1 MSLKQICLFF
11 LFIFFFSFQSFSEG
25 KKNILI
31 LNSYHEGLS
40 WTDSITHGICHEF
53 EKQNDSIEL
62 YIEYIDNKRFF
73 DDTYYTSIYNF
84 LKVKYTTK
92 KFDLIFSSD
101 DYSLEFLFQYRDSL
115 FGKVPVV
122 FCGINNLNV
131 HLPEDYVGVFEKIDF
146 LGNVKLIEKLHPD
159 YSKIYFIVD
168 KTKTGNIVY
177 NSSLIELKEYI
188 DKNKIEYLRDFT
200 FDQLRSK
207 IISLEKDAVVL
218 FTPFTKDNSNSY
230 INYENVIQKVCSESK
245 VPIYGVWNFY
255 LGNGIIGGKMNNGY
269 QQGNMASKIALQILS
284 GEKIENIKTQIA
296 SSYFAFDYKKMKEF
310 GIRKSDLPKKSKIL
324 NCPLS
329 FITENKS
336 QFFFFSIIFVM
347 LIAIIIVLWIFL
359 LFRRNKMI
367 SEKRYKIKL
376 ELSNEK
382 LKLAKEKAEDANRLK
397 SAFLANVSHE
407 LRTPMNG
414 VVGFSKILIDSP
426 DLDIETRLKYL
437 NIVNRSGYSLLNL
450 INDIIDLS
458 KIEANQ
464 LRINYSNCKLNELMD
479 ELFNFYISEKTA
491 LEKNNIQL
499 FVSKELE
506 NQDFFIY
513 SDSNRIRQVFYNLI
527 NNALKF
533 TKEGTIEFGYKIQQ
547 QEIIFFVKDTGIGLT
562 KFEQEIIFERFRQ
575 TDDASTRKYGGS
587 GLGLSIS
594 KGIVENLKGK
604 IWVESERNIGSTFFF
619 SIPFISVKNGKED
632 GVKLKDKNKDFNWQ
646 TKTILIVEDVKV
658 SFDLLTKFMAET
670 KVNILHAADGDIAV
684 KLCIE
689 NNSIDLVLMDIQLP
703 TIDGLEATSIIKKS
717 KPNLPIIAQTANAM
731 ADDRR
736 TIIEAGCDDYIAKP
750 INKSELLDKI
760 DSQFKRT

>member
-1 MSLKQICLFF
+1 MSLKKISLFF
-11 LFIFFFSFQSFSEG
+11 LFIFFFSFHSFSEE
-25 KKNILI
+25 KRNILI

-40 WTDSITHGICHEF
+40 WTDSITHGISDEF
-53 EKQNDSIEL
+53 EKKNESFEI

-73 DDTYYTSIYNF
+73 DDSYYTSIYNF

-92 KFDLIFSSD
+92 KFDLIISTD
-101 DYSLEFLFQYRDSL
+101 DYALEFLFQCRDNL
-115 FGKVPVV
+115 FGKIPVV
-122 FCGINNLNV
+122 FCGVNNLNV
-131 HLPEDYVGVFEKIDF
+131 NLPEDYIGVFEKVDYFENI
-146 LGNVKLIEKLHPD
+146 KLIEKLHPN
-159 YSKIYFIVD
+159 YSKIYFVVD
-168 KTKTGNIVY
+168 KTKTGNIIY

-200 FDQLRSK
+200 FDQLKSK
-207 IISLEKDAVVL
+207 ITSLEKEAVVL
-218 FTPFTKDNSNSY
+218 FTLFTKDNGNSY
-230 INYENVIQKVCSESK
+230 INYENVIQKVCFESK

-269 QQGNMASKIALQILS
+269 QQGNLASKIALQLLA
-284 GEKIENIKTQIA
+284 GENIENIKTQIA
-296 SSYFAFDYKKMKEF
+296 PSYYAFDYKKMKEF
-310 GIRKSDLPKKSKIL
+310 GIRKSYLPKNSRIINL
-324 NCPLS
+324 PLS

-347 LIAIIIVLWIFL
+347 LITIIIVLWIFL
-359 LFRRNKMI
+359 LYRRNKLI

-376 ELSNEK
+376 ELSNDK

-414 VVGFSKILIDSP
+414 VIGFSKLLIDSP

-479 ELFNFYISEKTA
+479 ELFNFYISEKNE
-491 LEKNNIQL
+491 LDKNNIQL
-499 FVSKELE
+499 FVSKELD

-513 SDSNRIRQVFYNLI
+513 SDSNRIRQVFYNLL

-533 TKEGTIEFGYKIQQ
+533 TNEGKIEFGYKIQQ

-562 KFEQEIIFERFRQ
+562 KFEQDIIFERFRQ

-604 IWVESERNIGSTFFF
+604 IWVESEQNIGSSFFF
-619 SIPFISVKNGKED
+619 TIPFHSIKNGIEN
-632 GVKLKDKNKDFNWQ
+632 GIKLKDKNKCFNWQ

-670 KVNILHAADGDIAV
+670 KVNILHATDGDIAV

-689 NNSIDLVLMDIQLP
+689 NNLIDLVLMDIQLP
-703 TIDGLEATSIIKKS
+703 TIDGLEATCIIKKS

-760 DSQFKRT
+760 DSQFKYV